1 MSYKSRKSV
10 LNFMFFGELI
20 LHEVLKTF
28 LSAKKPCQL
37 KVAFNRKMLKFYER
51 GPEKINPCLSKG
63 NFVNLRLRNLLFK
76 FFSYM
81 KKLKGY
87 KIYKTI

>member
-51 GPEKINPCLSKG
+51 GPEKN
-63 NFVNLRLRNLLFK
+63 
-76 FFSYM
+76 
-81 KKLKGY
+81 
-87 KIYKTI
+87 